1 LVYSERIMVRGRPPS
16 SPIRKNII
24 EILYYLHQG
33 YGYQISK
40 IYLELFPK
48 VTQRSIYHHLRMGVK
63 TKELIV
69 QEVKQEQG
77 DYSWGSTV
85 EKIIYALGPG
95 AQPVGEKRVKE
106 YMDRIKKN

>member
-1 LVYSERIMVRGRPPS
+1 MPFITLMRGRPPCS
-16 SPIRKNII
+16 QIRKNIL

-33 YGYQISK
+33 YGYQIYK
-40 IYLELFPK
+40 IYLEIFPK
-48 VTQRSIYHHLRMGVK
+48 VSQRSIYHHLRMGVK

-85 EKIIYALGPG
+85 EKIIYALGPQ

-106 YMDRIKKN
+106 YLERIKS